1 MAYMLTAV
9 VAAPAIAET
18 VAMRLLVETRCVPLT
33 PELGLVPI
41 GGVSGQ
47 NFDDDQPLVLEQPFP
62 DWIAAVLEEAS
73 AAGPVAY
80 MEAAFHGGSGEQAS
94 LVWDTGTIVLGP
106 LVDLDVSPSPAAPIN
121 QALRRLGVRTE
132 PPAEDEFATV
142 GLGRH
147 RWTLQWLE

>member
-47 NFDDDQPLVLEQPFP
+47 NFDDDQPLVLEQ
-62 DWIAAVLEEAS
+62 
-73 AAGPVAY
+73 
-80 MEAAFHGGSGEQAS
+80 AS

-106 LVDLDVSPSPAAPIN
+106 LVDLEVSPSPAAPIN
-121 QALRRLGVRTE
+121 QALRRLGVRAE